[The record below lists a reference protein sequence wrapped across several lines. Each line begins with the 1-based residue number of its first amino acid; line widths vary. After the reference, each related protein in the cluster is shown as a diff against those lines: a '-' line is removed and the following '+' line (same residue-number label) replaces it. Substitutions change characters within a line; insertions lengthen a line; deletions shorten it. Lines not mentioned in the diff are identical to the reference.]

1 MYGRHTIIFPLAVLI
16 LLAGVTFWIERTV
29 QAPLHK
35 PSSSKRHDP
44 DYIVNNFSTIKTD
57 INGNIRYILA
67 ATEMKHY
74 PDDDTTHLQ
83 RPRFTQY
90 AVNKPYTQVESQE
103 GLVSPNGEMV
113 QFMGNVKVIRQAF
126 KDRGEMVVRTQYLKV
141 MPDTEIATT
150 DRPVVITQAPKT
162 VVHATGM
169 VYNKKQRTIH
179 LLSKVRVHYE
189 KPGKTTA
196 PPLIKRPT
204 ANTKQPSTTKKP
216 AGSNPAARTPPRR
229 AQ

>member
-16 LLAGVTFWIERTV
+16 LLAGITFWIERTV

-35 PSSSKRHDP
+35 PAGSKRHDP

-67 ATEMKHY
+67 ATDMKHY

-103 GLVSPNGEMV
+103 GLVSPNGETV
-113 QFMGNVKVIRQAF
+113 QFMGNVKVVRQAF

-141 MPDTEIATT
+141 TPETEIATT

-169 VYNKKQRTIH
+169 VYNKKQRTMH
-179 LLSKVRVHYE
+179 LLSRVRVHYE
-189 KPGKTTA
+189 RPGKA
-196 PPLIKRPT
+196 ASAVPAKRPA
-204 ANTKQPSTTKKP
+204 ANTKQTTTKKT
-216 AGSNPAARTPPRR
+216 AVTRSAVRTPSRR
-229 AQ
+229 PQ